1 GRKPQ
6 RRLGPAV
13 SSARDELG
21 VVGSPLV
28 GIPGLLEQL
37 APGGHVG
44 AAAEQGTALAFGHAA
59 PNPELDPVVE
69 GVREALGTDD
79 AATADQLG
87 PVLRRPLNKQLVR
100 IRLLARG
107 AGSPVSDPHV
117 VQLLLIVTASGGSS
131 PRVAFHYRSGPGAV
145 APVPVA

>member
-1 GRKPQ
+1 MRGRTT
-6 RRLGPAV
+6 
-13 SSARDELG
+13 SSRSDELG
-21 VVGSPLV
+21 VLGGALV
-28 GIPGLLEQL
+28 GIPGVLKQL
-37 APGGHVG
+37 SPGGHVWT
-44 AAAEQGTALAFGHAA
+44 AAKQGPALALGHAA
-59 PNPELDPVVE
+59 PDTELDPVVE

-131 PRVAFHYRSGPGAV
+131 RRVAFH
-145 APVPVA
+145 